1 MLSSQER
8 RVNTEAVSEEMGASD
23 AVDEEMWRQRAEQPL
38 RLERAACAN
47 MAWR

>member
-8 RVNTEAVSEEMGASD
+8 RVNMEAVSEEMGASD
-23 AVDEEMWRQRAEQPL
+23 AVDEMWRQRAEQPL

-47 MAWR
+47 IAWR